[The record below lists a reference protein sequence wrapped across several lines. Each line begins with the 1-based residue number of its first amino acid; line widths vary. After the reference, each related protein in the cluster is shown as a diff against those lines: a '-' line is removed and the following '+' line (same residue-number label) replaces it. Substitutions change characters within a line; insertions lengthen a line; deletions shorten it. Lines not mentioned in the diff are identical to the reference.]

1 MQSADKVLRFAGD
14 VSIDKCDITT
24 SGGIKQDIAAQVI
37 AISIYEDLFSPFITG
52 SLILKESFDL
62 VNLFPFVGEEMID
75 IEINTPTLETS
86 KNIKGKF
93 YIYKMSDRELVGD
106 KNIVYQLHFISI
118 EAIIDLNKKISKVYT
133 GSPADI
139 VKSLVT
145 DSFNGLQ
152 SKKEVFV
159 EPTSKDIKFI
169 SNFWSPVKAINFA
182 TNYAINKNQSPSYVF
197 FENRFGFYFVSLDS
211 LYANGTYQEFTYDK
225 YTRDKIGT
233 GQLSSDARN
242 IKEDYRRIDNIS
254 IPTGYDYMD
263 RLRSGMFSSKLTSF
277 DINKKQYNVKNYDAT
292 NDFESLNHLNKNP
305 VIGDNAIFRSNSLLI
320 NYPRDNAN
328 FSGFSDSTNF
338 KNLQKRISLMKM
350 AEANKI
356 EITVPGRADY
366 TVGQKVAVTLNKI
379 EPASAKD
386 SDTDLIDEMFSG
398 FYLISAINHY
408 ITRER
413 HECNMELIKD
423 SLQLSIDRKKK

>member
-1 MQSADKVLRFAGD
+1 MQPADKVLNFAGE

-24 SGGIKQDIAAQVI
+24 SGGVKQDVAAQVI
-37 AISIYEDLFSPFITG
+37 AISIYEDLFSPFISG

-75 IEINTPTLETS
+75 IEISTPTLDEK

-93 YIYKMSDRELVGD
+93 YIYKLSDRELVGD

-139 VKSLVT
+139 VTSLVK

-152 SKKEVFV
+152 SQKEVFT
-159 EPTSKDIKFI
+159 EATTKDIKFI

-182 TNYAINKNQSPSYVF
+182 TSYAINKNQSPNYVF
-197 FENRFGFYFVSLDS
+197 FENRFGFYFISLDS
-211 LYANGTYQEFTYDK
+211 LYSNGVYQEFTYDK
-225 YTRDKIGT
+225 YTRDK
-233 GQLSSDARN
+233 DAGGGDTKN
-242 IKEDYRRIDNIS
+242 VQEDYRRIDNIT
-254 IPTGYDYMD
+254 IPTGFDYMD
-263 RLRSGMFSSKLTSF
+263 RLRSGMFSSKVTTF
-277 DINKKQYNVKNYDAT
+277 DINKKQYNVKNYDSKS
-292 NDFESLNHLNKNP
+292 DFDNLNHLNKNP
-305 VIGDNAIFRSNSLLI
+305 VIGDNAIFRSNALLI
-320 NYPRDNAN
+320 NYPRDNSN
-328 FSGFSDSTNF
+328 FSGFGDSTNF

-356 EITVPGRADY
+356 EIVVPGRADY
-366 TVGQKVAVTLNKI
+366 TVGQKVSVTLNKI
-379 EPASAKD
+379 EPASVKD
-386 SDTDLIDEMFSG
+386 NDQDLIDQMFSG

-408 ITRER
+408 VTRER
-413 HECNMELIKD
+413 HECNIELIKD
-423 SLQLSIDRKKK
+423 SLQLSIDRKKS